1 MRITFYFFILLLP
14 FIPANS
20 QEVSLLFFGDI
31 MGHGGQIQSA
41 KQSDDT
47 YDYSSCFQYI
57 EPTFR
62 SAHIVTG
69 NLEVTL
75 AGPPYSGYPAF
86 TSPDALGLALKN
98 AGVNT
103 LVTANNHS
111 YDKGLRGMERTID
124 VLEKMHFV
132 RTGTFKD
139 SADFQQNNPRIIHID
154 GIRLALLNYTYGTNG
169 IAVRQPNIV
178 NHIVHS
184 EIAEHLEN
192 AKSLSPDKIIV
203 FIHWGNEYQ
212 TTPSLAQKET
222 TDFLFSRGAD
232 IIIGSHPHV
241 VQPMHLFNEAE
252 GKEQLVVYSLGN
264 FVSNQRKDYTDGGVM
279 VRIELSKEDSITA
292 ITKAEHLLTWVHTPI
307 ENGKKQYYVLPAS
320 IYGQKGV
327 PDFIS
332 PGWEGMN
339 SYLEKAREVMKKN
352 TNIPEIKEEWPLL

>member
-1 MRITFYFFILLLP
+1 MRTIFFLFILSLT
-14 FIPANS
+14 FIPVNG
-20 QEVSLLFFGDI
+20 QEISLLFFGDI

-41 KQSDDT
+41 KQSDGS
-47 YDYSSCFQYI
+47 YDYASSLRYI

-62 SAHIVTG
+62 SANIVAG
-69 NLEVTL
+69 NLEVTF
-75 AGPPYSGYPAF
+75 AGPPYAGYPAF
-86 TSPDALGLALKN
+86 TSPDELGMALKD

-111 YDKGLRGMERTID
+111 YDKGRRGMERTID
-124 VLEKMHFV
+124 QLEELYFV

-139 SADFQQNNPRIIHID
+139 STDFQVNNPKIINVE

-169 IAVRQPNIV
+169 ISVRQPNIV
-178 NHIVHS
+178 NHIIHS
-184 EIAEHLEN
+184 EMAEHLEKAQN
-192 AKSLSPDKIIV
+192 LSPDKIIV

-222 TDFLFSRGAD
+222 ADFLFSQGAD

-241 VQPMHLFNEAE
+241 VQPMHLLNEVV

-279 VRIELSKEDSITA
+279 LRVELSKKDSLTS
-292 ITKAEHLLTWVHTPI
+292 ITKAEHMLTWVHTPI

-320 IYGQKGV
+320 VYAEQGV
-327 PDFIS
+327 PHYV
-332 PGWEGMN
+332 PQGWEGMN

-352 TNIPEIKEEWPLL
+352 NNIPEIKEEWPLL

>member
-1 MRITFYFFILLLP
+1 MRTIFLLFTSLLI
-14 FIPANS
+14 FIPVDS

-41 KQSDDT
+41 KLDDDS
-47 YDYSSCFQYI
+47 YDYSSCFRYI

-62 SAHIVTG
+62 SANIVTG
-69 NLEVTL
+69 NLEVTF
-75 AGPPYSGYPAF
+75 AGPPYAGYPAF

-111 YDKGLRGMERTID
+111 YDKGKRGMERTID
-124 VLEKMHFV
+124 VLEGQYFV

-139 SADFQQNNPRIIHID
+139 SADFQQNNPKIITVE
-154 GIRLALLNYTYGTNG
+154 GIRLALFNYTYGTNG
-169 IAVRQPNIV
+169 IAVHQPNIV

-184 EIAEHLEN
+184 EMAEHLEK

-222 TDFLFSRGAD
+222 TDFLFSQGAD

-241 VQPMHLFNEAE
+241 VQPMHLLNEVV

-279 VRIELSKEDSITA
+279 VRIELSKNENHTS
-292 ITKAEHLLTWVHTPI
+292 ITKAEHLLTWVHTPY
-307 ENGKKQYYVLPAS
+307 EEGKKKYYILPAS
-320 IYGQKGV
+320 VYSGQGV
-327 PDFIS
+327 PDFV
-332 PGWEGMN
+332 PHGWEGMN